1 MGAIPGQMQAK
12 CIDYGQNFLTGQATS
27 VIAATGIDI
36 EAGNLKQL
44 ADAVQD
50 KTMSMVSDLKN
61 TATKEVTKI
70 GSQIGGMAGSL
81 VGAGLSAMQGAF
93 QTADVAKQA
102 VGELTTYGVQ
112 LTAKI
117 GTNIA
122 SMIAAFPAQVT
133 KKATAIA
140 SEQCKEELQQ
150 RLKEVMG
157 TPAEEHAQKEAEKE
171 KENKTKKAIAWC
183 KKAVKDAN
191 EFKDKTLSM
200 VSDLKS
206 TATKEVTKVG
216 SQIGGMAGS
225 LVGAGL
231 AAIQGAFQ
239 TIDVAKQAVGELTTY
254 GVQIIGKAAK
264 QIAGMVVAFPVEVA
278 KEATSIAAE
287 QCKEELQQRLK
298 EMMGTPAEE
307 HAQKEAEKEKTN
319 KIKKTI
325 AWCNKAIKD
334 VNEFKDKTLSA
345 IQKDCEDI
353 SALMIQGP
361 GWVNDQIGSAIDSA
375 KTYMSDYADSK
386 MKNVKMHY
394 DEAVN
399 NSAKAAA
406 STLKKKLID
415 PTLEKA
421 KDQFDNLGTS
431 LNKTKQKAK
440 TAIQK
445 QLFKLAGKLGISPNG

>member
-50 KTMSMVSDLKN
+50 KTMAMVSDLKS

-112 LTAKI
+112 LTGKM
-117 GTNIA
+117 GTKIA

-150 RLKEVMG
+150 RLKEMMG

-191 EFKDKTLSM
+191 EFKDKTLS
-200 VSDLKS
+200 S
-206 TATKEVTKVG
+206 
-216 SQIGGMAGS
+216 
-225 LVGAGL
+225 
-231 AAIQGAFQ
+231 
-239 TIDVAKQAVGELTTY
+239 
-254 GVQIIGKAAK
+254 
-264 QIAGMVVAFPVEVA
+264 
-278 KEATSIAAE
+278 
-287 QCKEELQQRLK
+287 
-298 EMMGTPAEE
+298 
-307 HAQKEAEKEKTN
+307 
-319 KIKKTI
+319 
-325 AWCNKAIKD
+325 
-334 VNEFKDKTLSA
+334 

-361 GWVNDQIGSAIDSA
+361 GWVNNQIDGAIDSA
-375 KTYMSDYADSK
+375 KTYMSDYTDDK
-386 MKNVKMHY
+386 MKDIQNHY

-399 NSAKAAA
+399 NSAYAAA
-406 STLKKKLID
+406 TTMKKKLID

-421 KDQFDNLGTS
+421 KEQFNDLGTS
-431 LNKTKQKAK
+431 TNKTKQKAK
-440 TAIQK
+440 TAVQK

>member
-70 GSQIGGMAGSL
+70 GSQIGGTAGSL

-140 SEQCKEELQQ
+140 AEQCKEELQQ

-191 EFKDKTLSM
+191 EFKDKTLS
-200 VSDLKS
+200 S
-206 TATKEVTKVG
+206 
-216 SQIGGMAGS
+216 
-225 LVGAGL
+225 
-231 AAIQGAFQ
+231 
-239 TIDVAKQAVGELTTY
+239 
-254 GVQIIGKAAK
+254 
-264 QIAGMVVAFPVEVA
+264 
-278 KEATSIAAE
+278 
-287 QCKEELQQRLK
+287 
-298 EMMGTPAEE
+298 
-307 HAQKEAEKEKTN
+307 
-319 KIKKTI
+319 
-325 AWCNKAIKD
+325 
-334 VNEFKDKTLSA
+334 

-361 GWVNDQIGSAIDSA
+361 GWVNNQISSAIDSA
-375 KTYMSDYADSK
+375 KTYMSDYADGK
-386 MKNVKMHY
+386 MKDIKNHY
-394 DEAVN
+394 DESVY
-399 NSAKAAA
+399 NSAYAAA
-406 STLKKKLID
+406 TTMKKDLID
-415 PTLEKA
+415 PILERA
-421 KDQFDNLGTS
+421 REQYADLGTS
-431 LNKTKQKAK
+431 TNKTNQKAK
-440 TAIQK
+440 TAVQK

>member
-140 SEQCKEELQQ
+140 AEQCKEELQQ
-150 RLKEVMG
+150 RLKEMMG

-191 EFKDKTLSM
+191 EFKDKTLS
-200 VSDLKS
+200 S
-206 TATKEVTKVG
+206 
-216 SQIGGMAGS
+216 
-225 LVGAGL
+225 
-231 AAIQGAFQ
+231 
-239 TIDVAKQAVGELTTY
+239 
-254 GVQIIGKAAK
+254 
-264 QIAGMVVAFPVEVA
+264 
-278 KEATSIAAE
+278 
-287 QCKEELQQRLK
+287 
-298 EMMGTPAEE
+298 
-307 HAQKEAEKEKTN
+307 
-319 KIKKTI
+319 
-325 AWCNKAIKD
+325 
-334 VNEFKDKTLSA
+334 

-361 GWVNDQIGSAIDSA
+361 GWVNNQISSAIDSA
-375 KTYMSDYADSK
+375 KTYMSDYADDK
-386 MKNVKMHY
+386 MKDIKNHY
-394 DEAVN
+394 DESVD
-399 NSAKAAA
+399 NSAYAAA
-406 STLKKKLID
+406 TTMKKDLID
-415 PTLEKA
+415 PILERA
-421 KDQFDNLGTS
+421 REQYADLGTS
-431 LNKTKQKAK
+431 TNKTKQKAK
-440 TAIQK
+440 TAVQK

>member
-50 KTMSMVSDLKN
+50 KTMAMVSDLKS
-61 TATKEVTKI
+61 TATKEVTKV

-93 QTADVAKQA
+93 QTVDVAKQA

-122 SMIAAFPAQVT
+122 SMIAAFPTQVT

-191 EFKDKTLSM
+191 EFKDKTLS
-200 VSDLKS
+200 S
-206 TATKEVTKVG
+206 
-216 SQIGGMAGS
+216 
-225 LVGAGL
+225 
-231 AAIQGAFQ
+231 
-239 TIDVAKQAVGELTTY
+239 
-254 GVQIIGKAAK
+254 
-264 QIAGMVVAFPVEVA
+264 
-278 KEATSIAAE
+278 
-287 QCKEELQQRLK
+287 
-298 EMMGTPAEE
+298 
-307 HAQKEAEKEKTN
+307 
-319 KIKKTI
+319 
-325 AWCNKAIKD
+325 
-334 VNEFKDKTLSA
+334 

-361 GWVNDQIGSAIDSA
+361 GWVNNQMSGAIDSA
-375 KTYMSDYADSK
+375 KTYMSDYADGK
-386 MKNVKMHY
+386 MKDIQNHY

-399 NSAKAAA
+399 NSAYAAA
-406 STLKKKLID
+406 TTMKKKLID

-421 KDQFDNLGTS
+421 KEQFNDLGTS
-431 LNKTKQKAK
+431 TNKTKQKAK
-440 TAIQK
+440 TAVQK

>member
-61 TATKEVTKI
+61 TATKEVTKV

-122 SMIAAFPAQVT
+122 SMIAAFPSQVT

-140 SEQCKEELQQ
+140 AEQCREELQQ
-150 RLKEVMG
+150 RLKEMMG
-157 TPAEEHAQKEAEKE
+157 TPAEDHAQKEAEKE
-171 KENKTKKAIAWC
+171 KENKTKKAIDWC

-191 EFKDKTLSM
+191 EFKDKTLS
-200 VSDLKS
+200 S
-206 TATKEVTKVG
+206 
-216 SQIGGMAGS
+216 
-225 LVGAGL
+225 
-231 AAIQGAFQ
+231 
-239 TIDVAKQAVGELTTY
+239 
-254 GVQIIGKAAK
+254 
-264 QIAGMVVAFPVEVA
+264 
-278 KEATSIAAE
+278 
-287 QCKEELQQRLK
+287 
-298 EMMGTPAEE
+298 
-307 HAQKEAEKEKTN
+307 
-319 KIKKTI
+319 
-325 AWCNKAIKD
+325 
-334 VNEFKDKTLSA
+334 

-361 GWVNDQIGSAIDSA
+361 GWVNNQMSGAIDSA
-375 KTYMSDYADSK
+375 KTYMYDYADGK
-386 MKNVKMHY
+386 MKDIKNHY

-399 NSAKAAA
+399 NSAYATA
-406 STLKKKLID
+406 TTMKKKLID

-421 KDQFDNLGTS
+421 KNQFNDLGTS
-431 LNKTKQKAK
+431 TNKTKQKAK
-440 TAIQK
+440 TAVQK